1 MPPATP
7 KFDFT
12 HELGFEILTKNK
24 NAIRELY
31 GFAKIL
37 VEVLITRYKLGRST
51 ISKILISLVLKIRV
65 FKV

>member
-12 HELGFEILTKNK
+12 HEPGFEILTKDK

-31 GFAKIL
+31 GFAKIP
-37 VEVLITRYKLGRST
+37 VEVLMTRYKLGRST
-51 ISKILISLVLKIRV
+51 ISKILTSLVPKIRV